1 MLIKK
6 TTKKELKL
14 QVSTELF
21 ERINEVTKQADQAGY
36 LLDLSTNV
44 ENHIKKEVDKVA
56 KQLSDDLEKKEV
68 SKKA

>member
-1 MLIKK
+1 MLIRK

-14 QVSTELF
+14 QVSSELF
-21 ERINEVTKQADQAGY
+21 EKISEVTKQADQAGY

-56 KQLSDDLEKKEV
+56 KLLSDDMKKR
-68 SKKA
+68 